1 MRSIFS
7 KRAGRQGNMAA
18 VTQVSS
24 QLETSAQKQVNLHSA
39 RHHGRRRVWMLRLLG
54 VVGIAAAVAGCAQ
67 LGYYAQAA
75 QGQYSLWSDARSI
88 DDWLGDPATDP
99 TLKARLAKA
108 QQIRRFAVHEL
119 GLPDNGSYKNYAA
132 LKRPYVLWNV
142 VATPELSLRPIQ
154 WCFPIA
160 GCVSYR
166 GYYDKADAN
175 AYAAELRAE
184 GDDVQVGGVPAYS
197 TLGWFD
203 DPLLSTFINYSDAE
217 VARMIFHELA
227 HQVVYVAGD
236 TRFNESFA
244 MSVEEAGVERWMD
257 KYGNDVMRANFA
269 RYMSRR
275 ADFMA
280 LLLKH
285 RMELEQLYARKIPV
299 ARKRA
304 EKARTFVA
312 LRRDYETLKLKWG
325 GYAGYDRF
333 FSEPITNAHLASIAD
348 YNDYLPGF
356 RALLANAKSFPF
368 FYDVVKNLA
377 QRDKPV
383 RDHLL
388 SELSNPLAQPPSRQA
403 PVLTSDSSG

>member
-7 KRAGRQGNMAA
+7 RRAGKQGNTAA
-18 VTQVSS
+18 VEQANA
-24 QLETSAQKQVNLHSA
+24 QSAMLPQAQA
-39 RHHGRRRVWMLRLLG
+39 RKRSGRRVWMLRLLG
-54 VVGIAAAVAGCAQ
+54 VTGIAAAVAGCAQ

-99 TLKARLAKA
+99 KLKARLAKA
-108 QQIRRFAVHEL
+108 QQIRRFAVQEL

-166 GYYDKADAN
+166 GYYDKADAL

-227 HQVVYVAGD
+227 HQVVYVPGD

-269 RYMSRR
+269 QYMSRR

-285 RMELEQLYARKIPV
+285 RNELEQLYARKIPV

-304 EKARTFVA
+304 EKARNFVA

-325 GYAGYDRF
+325 GYSGYDRF
-333 FSEPITNAHLASIAD
+333 FSEPITNAHLASVAD

-356 RALLANAKSFPF
+356 RTLLAGAKSFSF

-383 RDHLL
+383 RDRLL
-388 SELSNPLAQPPSRQA
+388 TELSNPLAQPPSQQA
-403 PVLTSDSSG
+403 PVLTSDTPG